1 MGRAVLSA
9 GVLLATCVPLLPG
22 TDVTSTEVASAPVA
36 VGLVID
42 GLRTDVRAL
51 RSPWTVAELT
61 ARYAAAWCEGQGVRV
76 DRRSAGS
83 WSIVSRQLGARHEI
97 VQLRAASGGGSEGY
111 ASLTDLAR
119 ARAAAAPPLRLPAG
133 TRVLRTVEAEDAG
146 MLARDFVVL
155 AATADVDLRR
165 RLDLAARA
173 SGWRADEVRL
183 ADPTRAAAAERPEA
197 RRYTRDSEELYIVE
211 GSLPGRGAALLHH
224 VLRTRSARP

>member
-9 GVLLATCVPLLPG
+9 GVLLATCMPLLPG
-22 TDVTSTEVASAPVA
+22 TDVASTDVASTPVA

-51 RSPWTVAELT
+51 RSPRSVAELT

-76 DRRSAGS
+76 DRRSTGS

-97 VQLRAASGGGSEGY
+97 VQLRVASDGGSEGY
-111 ASLTDLAR
+111 VSLTDLAR
-119 ARAAAAPPLRLPAG
+119 ARAVAAPPLRLPAG

-146 MLARDFVVL
+146 TTSRDFVVL
-155 AATADVDLRR
+155 ADAAGVDLRR

-173 SGWRADEVRL
+173 SGWRADDVPL
-183 ADPTRAAAAERPEA
+183 ADPIRQVAAERPDA
-197 RRYTRDSEELYIVE
+197 RRYTRDSEELYIVD
-211 GSLPGRGAALLHH
+211 GSLPGRGGALLHH
-224 VLRTRSARP
+224 VVPTRSARP